1 MKLFEKILV
10 PTDFSAH
17 AQEAVR
23 YAAELSR
30 IHSASLTVLHVYDV
44 TPYVLPE
51 TVPLYNTLQINQLR
65 EEFQKQ
71 LGNVRQHALE
81 AGATQVDAQLVQGSP
96 FMEVVRFAEEHRFG
110 LIVMGTHGRTGL
122 AHLLLGSV
130 TEKVVRK
137 TSCPVLT
144 IPLRD
149 GKRQEA

>member
-10 PTDFSAH
+10 PTDFSPH

-23 YAAELSR
+23 YASELSR
-30 IHSASLTVLHVYDV
+30 TFDAPLTIVHVYDV

-51 TVPLYNTLQINQLR
+51 TVPLYDTFQIGQLR

-71 LGNVRQHALE
+71 LGEVRRLAEQNSVK
-81 AGATQVDAQLVQGSP
+81 QVDARLLQGSP
-96 FMEVVRFAEEHRFG
+96 FSEIVRFAEEQHFG

-137 TSCPVLT
+137 APCPVLT
-144 IPLRD
+144 VPLREPQQP
-149 GKRQEA
+149 R